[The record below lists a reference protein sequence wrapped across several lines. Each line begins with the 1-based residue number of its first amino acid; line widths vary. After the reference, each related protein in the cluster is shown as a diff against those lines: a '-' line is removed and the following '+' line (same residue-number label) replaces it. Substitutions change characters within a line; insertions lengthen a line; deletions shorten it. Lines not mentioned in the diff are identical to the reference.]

1 MNWVELVQRHWPG
14 ISDEDANNVLWN
26 ATCFPM
32 GDAELVEEQIKEAY
46 VKGNGNV
53 AQAIAVVEDEMFEEF
68 KRFKTMDI
76 LKNG

>member
-1 MNWVELVQRHWPG
+1 MNWIELVKKHWPN
-14 ISDEDANNVLWN
+14 ISNESANELLWN

-32 GDAELVEEQIKEAY
+32 GDAEIIEAQLIEAYTKSKGDVGYAIALVEE
-46 VKGNGNV
+46 
-53 AQAIAVVEDEMFEEF
+53 EMWEEF